1 MSDNSDD
8 AKLDADGTRL
18 EIQSTLTQVSE
29 QLIDPDSK
37 GVKVVFCVRN
47 EKFRLAYFLDYYRDL
62 GVKEFFAIDND
73 STDDTQNFL
82 LSQSDV
88 HVFHTDASYKE
99 SNAGRNWTS
108 ELADLYCEDNWCLT
122 LDVDEFFVYPD
133 FERID
138 LNLLTKY
145 LDRWRYQG
153 VFSIFLDFYSKL
165 PLSQVDYK
173 EGESTFSL
181 CDHFDSADSYSS
193 FETQNF
199 PFLQIKGGIRQ
210 RIFWSRDDL
219 RSGPSMRKI
228 VLVKWNRKFTY
239 LHSTHSCEPI
249 RLADFAGVIAH
260 FKFMSHMK
268 EFAAAEVARNDR
280 VENSADWK
288 VYAKKLGQDDVVFYD
303 PKHSVRYTGS
313 ESLVADGHLR
323 ASMKY
328 FDYCYKQLFDSVS
341 DVKKFNSDRM
351 ERRKKLMNDVQLRT
365 IPYSQLTQIW
375 SSVSLFSLT
384 YGRGKNIFN
393 SILRIEESV
402 DAVLK
407 SRQWRL
413 TYPLRKVLYK
423 YGFIG
428 HKAMVEDNND
438 GDIYR
443 NFSRT
448 YGSIWWDLLVV
459 VRLPMKLFR
468 RSRRFLRRKKNQL
481 LP

>member
-1 MSDNSDD
+1 MSGPNTDSQ
-8 AKLDADGTRL
+8 LDAQGIDT
-18 EIQSTLTQVSE
+18 EIQSALTQVSE
-29 QLIDPDSK
+29 HHIDPETE

-47 EKFRLAYFLDYYRDL
+47 EKFRLAYFLEYYRTL
-62 GVKEFFAIDND
+62 GVVEFFAIDND
-73 STDDTQNFL
+73 STDDTQAYL
-82 LSQSDV
+82 LTQPDV
-88 HVFHTDASYKE
+88 HVFHTTESYKA

-108 ELADLYCEDNWCLT
+108 ELADLYCEDDWCLT

-133 FERID
+133 YERID
-138 LNLLTKY
+138 LNILTQY
-145 LDRWRYQG
+145 LERWRFQG

-165 PLSQVDYK
+165 PLSKVDYK
-173 EGESTFSL
+173 EGESPFTL
-181 CDHFDSADSYSS
+181 CDHFDTAKSYSS

-210 RIFWSRDDL
+210 RVFWDRSDS

-228 VLVKWNRKFTY
+228 VLVKWNKKFSY

-288 VYAKKLGQDDVVFYD
+288 VYATKLGQDDVVFYD
-303 PKHSVRYTGS
+303 PQYSIHFTGS

-323 ASMKY
+323 PSMKY
-328 FDYCYKQLFDSVS
+328 FDFCYKRLFDTAS
-341 DVKKFNSDRM
+341 DVKEFNSDRIT
-351 ERRKKLMNDVQLRT
+351 RRTKLMNDVPLRV
-365 IPYSQLTQIW
+365 IPYSELTKIW

-384 YGRGKNIFN
+384 YGRGKNIFS

-402 DAVLK
+402 DTVMK

-413 TYPLRKVLYK
+413 TYPIRKTLHK
-423 YGFIG
+423 LGFLG
-428 HKAMVEDNND
+428 HKALVEDNND

-443 NFSRT
+443 NFRRT
-448 YGSIWWDLLVV
+448 YGSIWWDLLVI

-468 RSRRFLRRKKNQL
+468 RCVRFLRRKMAK
-481 LP
+481 PTS